1 MSHEKLQ
8 SHSSSNTLLSIEDLR
23 VEYVLS
29 EVLRVKAVNKVS
41 LNVYKGEVLGIVGES
56 GCGKSTLAYSILRL
70 VPPPG
75 RIVGG
80 RIIYYGWN
88 PPKDITSIPEREI
101 RKYRWRE
108 VSLIAQAAQS
118 TLNPIMRIG
127 EHFIDT
133 AFAHG
138 EKNKERIIE
147 TAKKLLNYV
156 MLDEGI
162 LDRYPHEL
170 SGGMKQRVII
180 ALSLLLNP
188 KLLILDEPTSALDLI
203 TQKCIL
209 NMLNRLK
216 QELNLTMI
224 FITHDLS
231 ILAEIAT
238 RIAVMYAGKIVEIAP
253 VDNIFYDPKHPY
265 TIGLINAIPSI
276 VGDVHKVKSIPG
288 IVPDLISPPP
298 GCLFANRCP
307 YASDICKKV
316 DPPLKDLGGG
326 RYVACHRY
334 D

>member
-1 MSHEKLQ
+1 LSHEKLQ